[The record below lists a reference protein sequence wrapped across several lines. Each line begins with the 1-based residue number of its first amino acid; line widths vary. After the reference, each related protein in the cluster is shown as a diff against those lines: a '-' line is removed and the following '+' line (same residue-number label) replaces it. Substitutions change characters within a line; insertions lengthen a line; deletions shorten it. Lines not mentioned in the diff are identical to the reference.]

1 MALLWLPA
9 GIGLLMYCRYGKRAL
24 PWIFCASFAVNGYYS
39 LLSTDQQI
47 LYLQFN
53 VQDIGSLSEGLTEL
67 GNSLVSSILASLIDC
82 FEAWLGF
89 RIWRIQAKSGRAG
102 ANRCCC
108 VLRGCA
114 AQCLLSVPRYKA

>member
-1 MALLWLPA
+1 MHRLARSSCLALLAWAISYIGFGYLSIQLTELAPKSLALLWLPA

-82 FEAWLGF
+82 FEAW
-89 RIWRIQAKSGRAG
+89 
-102 ANRCCC
+102 
-108 VLRGCA
+108 
-114 AQCLLSVPRYKA
+114 